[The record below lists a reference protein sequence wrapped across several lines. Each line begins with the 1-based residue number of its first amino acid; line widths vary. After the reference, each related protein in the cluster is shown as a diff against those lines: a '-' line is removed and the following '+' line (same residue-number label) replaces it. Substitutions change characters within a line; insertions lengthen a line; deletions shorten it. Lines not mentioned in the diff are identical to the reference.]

1 MKRLLIL
8 LMAVVAAMPL
18 YAQVGEKNLNRRY
31 FNDVRDSLNNE
42 MLARQRNMQRY
53 AQNALANLPND
64 EKLYDESYI
73 SVTAEL
79 VGDATAG
86 EDTRFDL
93 VYRLSYNCKH
103 IEGYTDDY
111 PLGAYDVDSSNS
123 CRAICNLTKH
133 FLENDLRHLITP
145 GKEVEITI
153 SSSAD
158 GTEFTTSVPY
168 FGQYGD
174 FRYCPVTFNGERLR
188 VSVDRT
194 TGINNNC
201 QLAYIR
207 AQAIRAWMEENIPVL
222 HQTAN
227 NFNFVAQSYKDST
240 HVHYYRR
247 SSVEIRVLDVERE
260 VFERSI
266 ADKRMDE
273 YVDYNIRKT
282 NIKNSDAY
290 VLIIANE
297 DYAGALMPKV
307 SYAANDGDVLQRY
320 FVRSLG
326 VPERQ
331 VKVLHNASKEEIL
344 NEGIHWLTDLSQA
357 VAVKNGDQAAP
368 LANLF
373 IYYAGLGF
381 TDLNGAAYLVPNN
394 VKTDDIK
401 SLNPQNSGGCK
412 LFGCGKKNK
421 THDTVN
427 YDVILSKKDCSRLT
441 PRLLGVEELCGAFK
455 NYPVKNLTLILDASF
470 DGNNRDGKPHFRVER
485 KIDTKK
491 KKRKANMRSDAV
503 VLLAAEYDK
512 TAFSFDDQQ
521 HGFLTYFLLKEIKSQ
536 QDNIFSLT
544 YQDIYESIERKL
556 NKESALQN
564 RWQEISGLA
573 GGKYKDSWQHMRIK

>member
-1 MKRLLIL
+1 
-8 LMAVVAAMPL
+8 MAE
-18 YAQVGEKNLNRRY
+18 Q
-31 FNDVRDSLNNE
+31 
-42 MLARQRNMQRY
+42 
-53 AQNALANLPND
+53 NLPTI
-64 EKLYDESYI
+64 EEVFAWMRKLYDESYI

-201 QLAYIR
+201 QAV
-207 AQAIRAWMEENIPVL
+207 RAWMEENIPVL
-222 HQTAN
+222 RQTAN

-273 YVDYNIRKT
+273 YVDYNIRQT

-401 SLNPQNSGGCK
+401 SLNPQNGGGCK
-412 LFGCGKKNK
+412 LFGGKKNK

-441 PRLLGVEELCGAFK
+441 PRLLSVEELCGAFK
-455 NYPVKNLTLILDASF
+455 NYPVKNLTPPSTATTATASPTSASSAKSTPRKRNAKPTCAATPWCSLPPNTTRPPSPSTTSSTASSPTSSSRKSRASRTTSSASPTKTSTKASSASSTRNPPSRTAGRKSPVSPVANTRIP
-470 DGNNRDGKPHFRVER
+470 GN
-485 KIDTKK
+485 T
-491 KKRKANMRSDAV
+491 
-503 VLLAAEYDK
+503 
-512 TAFSFDDQQ
+512 
-521 HGFLTYFLLKEIKSQ
+521 
-536 QDNIFSLT
+536 
-544 YQDIYESIERKL
+544 
-556 NKESALQN
+556 
-564 RWQEISGLA
+564 
-573 GGKYKDSWQHMRIK
+573 

>member
-1 MKRLLIL
+1 
-8 LMAVVAAMPL
+8 
-18 YAQVGEKNLNRRY
+18 
-31 FNDVRDSLNNE
+31 
-42 MLARQRNMQRY
+42 
-53 AQNALANLPND
+53 
-64 EKLYDESYI
+64 
-73 SVTAEL
+73 
-79 VGDATAG
+79 
-86 EDTRFDL
+86 
-93 VYRLSYNCKH
+93 
-103 IEGYTDDY
+103 
-111 PLGAYDVDSSNS
+111 
-123 CRAICNLTKH
+123 
-133 FLENDLRHLITP
+133 
-145 GKEVEITI
+145 
-153 SSSAD
+153 
-158 GTEFTTSVPY
+158 
-168 FGQYGD
+168 
-174 FRYCPVTFNGERLR
+174 
-188 VSVDRT
+188 
-194 TGINNNC
+194 
-201 QLAYIR
+201 
-207 AQAIRAWMEENIPVL
+207 
-222 HQTAN
+222 
-227 NFNFVAQSYKDST
+227 
-240 HVHYYRR
+240 
-247 SSVEIRVLDVERE
+247 
-260 VFERSI
+260 
-266 ADKRMDE
+266 MDE
-273 YVDYNIRKT
+273 YVDYNIRQT

-470 DGNNRDGKPHFRVER
+470 DGNGRDGKPIVRADRNKDE
-485 KIDTKK
+485 K
-491 KKRKANMRSDAV
+491 KKRRKASLRSDAV

-512 TAFSFDDQQ
+512 TAFAFNRFE
-521 HGFLTYFLLKEIKSQ
+521 HGFLTYFLLKEVKDQ
-536 QDNIFSLT
+536 KDHFFQLD
-544 YQDIYESIERKL
+544 YQDIYEDVERKL

-564 RWQEISGLA
+564 KWQEICGIA
-573 GGKYKDSWQHMRIK
+573 GGRYKDGWQRMKFENK